1 MAGQQRGKFATPM
14 VCVQASIPEEIAVAV
29 EKKARR
35 ECLSNA
41 TYYRKWIIAGY
52 KKHMKEF

>member
-14 VCVQASIPEEIAVAV
+14 VCVQASIPEEIDVAV
-29 EKKARR
+29 DKKAKR
-35 ECLSNA
+35 ECFSKA

-52 KKHMKEF
+52 KKDMKEF